1 MSVRVRI
8 LGLLLVGISLALLY
22 PGISQP
28 VLTLSGELDKA
39 ELADFGIDLIAGEG
53 GSEQTRNMLR
63 SMSRFLGLDE
73 IEGRIEAYRNT
84 RSILGMAGELQ
95 AQGNTL
101 VAWLILT
108 FSVLI
113 PTAKLLLQLLALTL
127 GGPAGRQLLAI
138 NAALGKWSMAD
149 VFVMAMLVAFL
160 AGKASQK
167 VGGDLLVMSAQLEV
181 GFWYFLAYCLFAIA
195 AGIVLTRSGR
205 DRDAAT
211 DSRLTQDQAS
221 PPSETL

>member
-1 MSVRVRI
+1 MSPRLRI
-8 LGLLLVGISLALLY
+8 FGLLLVGVSLALLY

-28 VLTLSGELDKA
+28 VLTLSGELERA
-39 ELADFGIDLIAGEG
+39 ELADFGIDLIAGES
-53 GSEQTRNMLR
+53 GSEQTREMLR
-63 SMSRFLGLDE
+63 AMSRFLGLDE

-84 RSILGMAGELQ
+84 RSILGMANELQ
-95 AQGNTL
+95 AHGNQL

-113 PTAKLLLQLLALTL
+113 PSAKLLLQLLALSL
-127 GGPAGRQLLAI
+127 AGPTGRRLLLI

-160 AGKASQK
+160 AGRASEEM
-167 VGGDLLVMSAQLEV
+167 GGGLLVMRAQLEI

-195 AGIVLTRSGR
+195 AGIVLNRGAR
-205 DRDAAT
+205 DSAT
-211 DSRLTQDQAS
+211 PSRLTPDQAS
-221 PPSETL
+221 RLSETL

>member
-1 MSVRVRI
+1 MSRRFRI
-8 LGLLLVGISLALLY
+8 LGLLLVGASLALLY

-28 VLTLSGELDKA
+28 VLTLSGALDRA
-39 ELADFGIDLIAGEG
+39 ELADFGIDLIAGES
-53 GSEQTRNMLR
+53 GSEQTRDMLR
-63 SMSRFLGLDE
+63 AMSRFLGLDA

-95 AQGNTL
+95 ARGHRL

-113 PTAKLLLQLLALTL
+113 PTAKLLLQLFALALA
-127 GGPAGRQLLAI
+127 GPAGRRLLVV

-160 AGKASQK
+160 AGRASEET
-167 VGGDLLVMSAQLEV
+167 GGDLLVMSAQLEV

-195 AGIVLTRSGR
+195 AGIVLNRGA
-205 DRDAAT
+205 RDAASR
-211 DSRLTQDQAS
+211 SRLTRDQAS
-221 PPSETL
+221 RPSETV